1 MGRRLDVSTD
11 GVAGFRGSHQKW
23 ANISQFIDLDS
34 VYTILSHVYIYICIY
49 IYIHIVYIHT
59 YCIYTYYMYIR
70 IHNIYIYVYI
80 YIFMQCYS
88 NEAKITPFLH
98 TAVLKLNHQSASD
111 STSSRRFRPAGPS
124 PTRGFC
130 S

>member
-34 VYTILSHVYIYICIY
+34 VYTILSHVYIYMYIYIYTLY
-49 IYIHIVYIHT
+49 IYIHIVYIHII
-59 YCIYTYYMYIR
+59 CIYVYI
-70 IHNIYIYVYI
+70 IYIYMYI